1 MMKVICIQNATRKLR
16 QTHKRFLQACKDD
29 SEIEFHHYKTESAN
43 HAKELAEKAKGNCDI
58 LLVIGGDGTLNE
70 VVNGLCASSGKN
82 PKIFLLPGGT
92 GNDFHRNFTASDLSA
107 QSPTNLFSQ
116 MGDRVHIACLQTN
129 TETRYFLN
137 IADVGFGGSVV
148 RELNLLRNKFGSG
161 FSYFIAIIRT
171 FFKYKKPVLT
181 LSFNGIERTQKF
193 FMLAICNGPVF
204 GNGLIVSPGP
214 NPREKQFGLVIL
226 GDVSLLDYLRNL
238 PNLWRGKRIKHPE
251 IKYEI
256 TDEVTISSSLGD
268 VSAESDG
275 EFIRSSSFHLS
286 FHTERVEFLT

>member
-1 MMKVICIQNATRKLR
+1 MIKVVSIQNGARKLR
-16 QTHKRFLQACKDD
+16 REHASFLFACQTDKNIDFINYQTKHAK
-29 SEIEFHHYKTESAN
+29 
-43 HAKELAEKAKGNCDI
+43 HAKEIAQSVKGKCD
-58 LLVIGGDGTLNE
+58 LLIVVGGDGTLNE
-70 VVNGLCASSGKN
+70 IVNGLCVAPGTN

-92 GNDFHRNFTASDLSA
+92 GNDFHRNFIASDLST

-116 MGDRVHIACLQTN
+116 MGERVYIACLQTN

-148 RELNLLRNKFGSG
+148 SELNLLRNKFGAG

-171 FFKYKKPVLT
+171 FFKYRKPVLT
-181 LSFNGIERTQKF
+181 LSYNGVERTQKF

-204 GNGLIVSPGP
+204 GNGLIVSPGT

-226 GDVSLLDYLRNL
+226 GDVSMIDYLRNL

-251 IKYEI
+251 IIYET
-256 TDEVTISSSLGD
+256 TDEVIISSSLGN
-268 VSAESDG
+268 VCAETDG
-275 EFIRSSSFHLS
+275 EFIRSSSFRLS
-286 FHTERVEFLT
+286 FHTEIVEFLT

>member
-1 MMKVICIQNATRKLR
+1 MMKVICIQNATRKLHR
-16 QTHKRFLQACKDD
+16 THQQFLQECHDD
-29 SEIEFHHYKTESAN
+29 LEISFHHYSTEYAN
-43 HAKELAEKAKGNCDI
+43 HAKELAERAKGNCDI

-70 VVNGLCASSGKN
+70 VVNGLCATPGKN
-82 PKIFLLPGGT
+82 PKTFLLPGGT
-92 GNDFHRNFTASDLSA
+92 GNDFHRNFIASDLST

-116 MGDRVHIACLQTN
+116 KGEQVHIACLRTN

-137 IADVGFGGSVV
+137 IADIGFGGSVV
-148 RELNLLRNKFGSG
+148 RELNLLRKKFGAG

-181 LSFNGIERTQKF
+181 LSFNGNERTQRF
-193 FMLAICNGPVF
+193 FMIAICNGPVF
-204 GNGLIVSPGP
+204 GNGLIVSPGT
-214 NPREKQFGLVIL
+214 NPKEKQLGLVIL

-268 VSAESDG
+268 VSAETDG
-275 EFIRSSSFHLS
+275 EFISSTNFHVS
-286 FHTERVEFLT
+286 FHTEMLEFLT

>member
-1 MMKVICIQNATRKLR
+1 MMKVICIQNTTRKLHR
-16 QTHKRFLQACKDD
+16 THQQFLQVCHDD
-29 SEIEFHHYKTESAN
+29 LEISFHHYSTEYAN
-43 HAKELAEKAKGNCDI
+43 HAKELAERAKGNCDV

-70 VVNGLCASSGKN
+70 VVNGLCAPPGKN

-92 GNDFHRNFTASDLSA
+92 GNDFHRNFIASDLST

-116 MGDRVHIACLQTN
+116 MGERVHIACLQTN

-161 FSYFIAIIRT
+161 FSYFLAIIRT

-181 LSFNGIERTQKF
+181 LRFNGTERTQKF
-193 FMLAICNGPVF
+193 FMLVICNGPVF
-204 GNGLIVSPGP
+204 GNGLIVSPGT

-251 IKYEI
+251 IKYET

-268 VSAESDG
+268 VSAETDG
-275 EFIRSSSFHLS
+275 ELIASTTFRVS
-286 FHTERVEFLT
+286 FHTEIVEFLT

>member
-1 MMKVICIQNATRKLR
+1 MMKVICIQNSTRKPHR
-16 QTHKRFLQACKDD
+16 KQTRFLKACIDD
-29 SEIEFHHYKTESAN
+29 SEIEFHHYSTEYAN

-70 VVNGLCASSGKN
+70 VVNGLCVTPGKN

-148 RELNLLRNKFGSG
+148 RELNELRNKFGSG

-181 LSFNGIERTQKF
+181 LSYNGIERTQTF

-204 GNGLIVSPGP
+204 GNGLIVSPGT
-214 NPREKQFGLVIL
+214 NPRDKQFGLVIL
-226 GDVSLLDYLRNL
+226 GDVSMIDYLRNL

-256 TDEVTISSSLGD
+256 TDEVTICSSLGD
-268 VSAESDG
+268 VSAETDG
-275 EFIRSSSFHLS
+275 EFISSKNFHVSFHDEML
-286 FHTERVEFLT
+286 EFLT

>member
-1 MMKVICIQNATRKLR
+1 MIKVVSIQNGARKLR
-16 QTHKRFLQACKDD
+16 REHASFLFACQKDKNIDFINYQTKH
-29 SEIEFHHYKTESAN
+29 AN
-43 HAKELAEKAKGNCDI
+43 HAKEIAQSVKGKSD
-58 LLVIGGDGTLNE
+58 LLIAVGGDGTLNE
-70 VVNGLCASSGKN
+70 IVNGLCVAPGKN

-92 GNDFHRNFTASDLSA
+92 GNDFHRNFIASDLST

-116 MGDRVHIACLQTN
+116 MGERVYIACLQTN

-148 RELNLLRNKFGSG
+148 RELNRLRNKFGPG

-171 FFKYKKPVLT
+171 FFKYRKPVLT
-181 LSFNGIERTQKF
+181 LSYNGVERTQKF

-204 GNGLIVSPGP
+204 GNGLIVSPGT

-226 GDVSLLDYLRNL
+226 GDVSMIDYLRNL

-251 IKYEI
+251 INYET

-268 VSAESDG
+268 VSAETDG
-275 EFIRSSSFHLS
+275 EFISSKNFHLS
-286 FHTERVEFLT
+286 FHAEMLEFLT

>member
-1 MMKVICIQNATRKLR
+1 MMKVICIQNSTRKPHR
-16 QTHKRFLQACKDD
+16 KQTRFLKACIDD
-29 SEIEFHHYKTESAN
+29 SEIEFHHYSTEYAN

-92 GNDFHRNFTASDLSA
+92 GNDFHRNFLASDLST

-116 MGDRVHIACLQTN
+116 MGERVYIACLQTN

-181 LSFNGIERTQKF
+181 LTFNGIERTQKF

-204 GNGLIVSPGP
+204 GNGLIVSPGT
-214 NPREKQFGLVIL
+214 NPRDKQFGLVIL
-226 GDVSLLDYLRNL
+226 GDVSMIDYLRHL

-251 IKYEI
+251 IKYET

-268 VSAESDG
+268 VSAETDG
-275 EFIRSSSFHLS
+275 EFISSTTFHVS
-286 FHTERVEFLT
+286 FHTEMLEFLT

>member
-1 MMKVICIQNATRKLR
+1 MMKVICIQNTTRKLHR
-16 QTHKRFLQACKDD
+16 TQQQFLQVCHDD
-29 SEIEFHHYKTESAN
+29 LEISFHHYSTEYAN
-43 HAKELAEKAKGNCDI
+43 HAKELAERAKGNCDV

-70 VVNGLCASSGKN
+70 VVNGLCATPGKN

-92 GNDFHRNFTASDLSA
+92 GNDFHRNFIASDLST

-116 MGDRVHIACLQTN
+116 MGERVHIACLQTN
-129 TETRYFLN
+129 TATRYFLN

-161 FSYFIAIIRT
+161 FSYFLAIIRT

-181 LSFNGIERTQKF
+181 LSFNGTERTQKF

-204 GNGLIVSPGP
+204 GNGLIVSPGT
-214 NPREKQFGLVIL
+214 NPRDKQFGLVVL
-226 GDVSLLDYLRNL
+226 GDVSLFDYLRHL

-251 IKYEI
+251 IKYET

-268 VSAESDG
+268 VSAETDG
-275 EFIRSSSFHLS
+275 EFIASTTFRVS
-286 FHTERVEFLT
+286 FHTEIVEFLT

>member
-1 MMKVICIQNATRKLR
+1 MMKVICIQNTTRKLHR
-16 QTHKRFLQACKDD
+16 THQQLLQVCHDD
-29 SEIEFHHYKTESAN
+29 REISFHHYSTEYAN
-43 HAKELAEKAKGNCDI
+43 HAKELAERAKGNCDV

-70 VVNGLCASSGKN
+70 VVNGLCATLGKN

-92 GNDFHRNFTASDLSA
+92 GNDFHRNFNASDLFT

-116 MGDRVHIACLQTN
+116 MGERVHIACLQTN
-129 TETRYFLN
+129 SETRYFLN

-161 FSYFIAIIRT
+161 FSYFLAIIRT

-181 LSFNGIERTQKF
+181 ISYNGIERKQKF

-204 GNGLIVSPGP
+204 GNGLIVSPGT

-226 GDVSLLDYLRNL
+226 GDVSMIDYLRNL

-251 IKYEI
+251 IKYET
-256 TDEVTISSSLGD
+256 TDEVTISSSLGN
-268 VSAESDG
+268 VYAETDG
-275 EFIRSSSFHLS
+275 EFIASTTFHVSFHAEIL
-286 FHTERVEFLT
+286 EFLT

>member
-1 MMKVICIQNATRKLR
+1 MMKVICIQNSTRKPHR
-16 QTHKRFLQACKDD
+16 KQTRFLKACIDD
-29 SEIEFHHYKTESAN
+29 SEIEFHHYSTEYAN
-43 HAKELAEKAKGNCDI
+43 HAKELAEKAKGNCDV

-70 VVNGLCASSGKN
+70 VVNGLCATPGKN

-92 GNDFHRNFTASDLSA
+92 GNDFHRNFIASDLST
-107 QSPTNLFSQ
+107 QSPRNILSQ
-116 MGDRVHIACLQTN
+116 KGEQVQIACLQTAS
-129 TETRYFLN
+129 EKRYFLN
-137 IADVGFGGSVV
+137 ITDIGFGGNVV

-161 FSYFIAIIRT
+161 FSYFLAIIRT

-181 LSFNGIERTQKF
+181 LSYNGIERTQTF

-204 GNGLIVSPGP
+204 GNGLIVSPGT
-214 NPREKQFGLVIL
+214 NPRDKQFGLVIL
-226 GDVSLLDYLRNL
+226 GDVSMIDYLRNL

-268 VSAESDG
+268 VSAETDG
-275 EFIRSSSFHLS
+275 EFISSTNFHVSFHAEML
-286 FHTERVEFLT
+286 EFLT

>member
-1 MMKVICIQNATRKLR
+1 MMKVICIQNSTRKPHR
-16 QTHKRFLQACKDD
+16 KQTRFLKACIDD
-29 SEIEFHHYKTESAN
+29 SEIDFHHYSTEYAN
-43 HAKELAEKAKGNCDI
+43 HAKELAEKAKGNCDV

-70 VVNGLCASSGKN
+70 VVNGLCATPGKN

-92 GNDFHRNFTASDLSA
+92 GNDFHRNFIASDLST
-107 QSPTNLFSQ
+107 QSPRNILSQ
-116 MGDRVHIACLQTN
+116 KGEQVQIACLQTAS
-129 TETRYFLN
+129 EKRYFLN
-137 IADVGFGGSVV
+137 ITDIGFGGDVV

-161 FSYFIAIIRT
+161 FSYFLAIIRT

-181 LSFNGIERTQKF
+181 ISYNGIERTQTF

-204 GNGLIVSPGP
+204 GNGLIVSPGT
-214 NPREKQFGLVIL
+214 NPRDKQFGLVIL
-226 GDVSLLDYLRNL
+226 GDVSMIDYLRNL

-268 VSAESDG
+268 VSAETDG
-275 EFIRSSSFHLS
+275 EFISSTNFHVSFHAEML
-286 FHTERVEFLT
+286 EFLT

>member
-1 MMKVICIQNATRKLR
+1 MMKVICIQNATRKLHR
-16 QTHKRFLQACKDD
+16 THHQFLQECHDD
-29 SEIEFHHYKTESAN
+29 LEISFHHYITEYAN
-43 HAKELAEKAKGNCDI
+43 HSKELAEKAKGNCDI
-58 LLVIGGDGTLNE
+58 VLVIGGDGTLNE
-70 VVNGLCASSGKN
+70 VVNGLCMAPGKN

-107 QSPTNLFSQ
+107 QSPKNLFSQ
-116 MGDRVHIACLQTN
+116 MGERVRIACLQTN

-181 LSFNGIERTQKF
+181 LSFNGTERTQKF

-204 GNGLIVSPGP
+204 GNGLIVSPGT

-226 GDVSLLDYLRNL
+226 GDVSMIDYLRNL

-256 TDEVTISSSLGD
+256 TDEVTICSSLGD
-268 VSAESDG
+268 VSAETDG
-275 EFIRSSSFHLS
+275 EFIASTTFRVS
-286 FHTERVEFLT
+286 FHTEIVEFLT

>member
-1 MMKVICIQNATRKLR
+1 MMKVICIQNTTRKLHR
-16 QTHKRFLQACKDD
+16 THHQFLQVCHDD
-29 SEIEFHHYKTESAN
+29 LEISFHHYSTEYAN
-43 HAKELAEKAKGNCDI
+43 HAKELAERAKGNCDV

-70 VVNGLCASSGKN
+70 VVNGLCASPGKN

-92 GNDFHRNFTASDLSA
+92 GNDFHRNFIASDLST

-116 MGDRVHIACLQTN
+116 MGERVHIACLQTN

-161 FSYFIAIIRT
+161 FSYFLAIIRT

-181 LSFNGIERTQKF
+181 LTFNGIERTQRF
-193 FMLAICNGPVF
+193 FMLVICNGPVF
-204 GNGLIVSPGP
+204 GNGLIVSPGTH
-214 NPREKQFGLVIL
+214 PREKQFGLVIL
-226 GDVSLLDYLRNL
+226 GDVSLFDYLRHL

-251 IKYEI
+251 IKYET

-268 VSAESDG
+268 VSAETDG
-275 EFIRSSSFHLS
+275 ELIASTTFRVS
-286 FHTERVEFLT
+286 FHTEIVEFLT

>member
-1 MMKVICIQNATRKLR
+1 MMKVICIQNTTRKLHR
-16 QTHKRFLQACKDD
+16 THQQFLQVCHDD
-29 SEIEFHHYKTESAN
+29 LEISFHHYSTEYAN
-43 HAKELAEKAKGNCDI
+43 HAKELAERAKGNCDV

-70 VVNGLCASSGKN
+70 VVNGLCASPGKN

-92 GNDFHRNFTASDLSA
+92 GNDFHRNFIASDLST

-116 MGDRVHIACLQTN
+116 MGERVHIACLQTN

-161 FSYFIAIIRT
+161 FSYFLAIIRT

-181 LSFNGIERTQKF
+181 LTFNGIERTQRF
-193 FMLAICNGPVF
+193 FMLVICNGPVF
-204 GNGLIVSPGP
+204 GNGLIVSPGTH
-214 NPREKQFGLVIL
+214 PREKQFGLVIL
-226 GDVSLLDYLRNL
+226 GDVSLFDYLRHL

-251 IKYEI
+251 IKYET

-268 VSAESDG
+268 VSAETDG
-275 EFIRSSSFHLS
+275 ELIASTTFRVS
-286 FHTERVEFLT
+286 FHTEIVEFLT

>member
-1 MMKVICIQNATRKLR
+1 MMKVICIQNATRKLHR
-16 QTHKRFLQACKDD
+16 THHQFLQECHDD
-29 SEIEFHHYKTESAN
+29 LEISFHHYITEYAN
-43 HAKELAEKAKGNCDI
+43 HSKELAEKAKGNCDI
-58 LLVIGGDGTLNE
+58 VLVIGGDGTLNE
-70 VVNGLCASSGKN
+70 VVNGLCAASGKN

-107 QSPTNLFSQ
+107 QSPKNLFSQ
-116 MGDRVHIACLQTN
+116 MGERVHIACLQTN
-129 TETRYFLN
+129 AETRYFLN

-204 GNGLIVSPGP
+204 GNGLIVSPGT
-214 NPREKQFGLVIL
+214 NPRDKQFGLVIL
-226 GDVSLLDYLRNL
+226 GDVSMIDYLRNL

-256 TDEVTISSSLGD
+256 TDEVTICSSLGD
-268 VSAESDG
+268 VSAETDG
-275 EFIRSSSFHLS
+275 EFIASTTFHVS
-286 FHTERVEFLT
+286 FHTEMLEFLT

>member
-1 MMKVICIQNATRKLR
+1 MMKVICIQNATRKLHR
-16 QTHKRFLQACKDD
+16 THHQFLQECHDD
-29 SEIEFHHYKTESAN
+29 LEISFHHYKTESAN
-43 HAKELAEKAKGNCDI
+43 HSKELAEKAKGNCDI
-58 LLVIGGDGTLNE
+58 VLVIGGDGTLNE
-70 VVNGLCASSGKN
+70 VVNGLCMAPGKN

-92 GNDFHRNFTASDLSA
+92 GNDFHRNFLASDLST

-116 MGDRVHIACLQTN
+116 MGERVYIACLQTN

-181 LSFNGIERTQKF
+181 LTFNGIERTQKF

-204 GNGLIVSPGP
+204 GNGLIVSPGT
-214 NPREKQFGLVIL
+214 NPRDKQFGLVIL
-226 GDVSLLDYLRNL
+226 GDVSMIDYLRNL

-251 IKYEI
+251 IIYEI

-268 VSAESDG
+268 VCAETDG
-275 EFIRSSSFHLS
+275 EFISSTTFHVS
-286 FHTERVEFLT
+286 FHTEMLEFLT